1 MQPTR
6 TFIEKRSSIS
16 TRTTRCANFRL
27 ASVGSLFVVLLL
39 SVNISHA
46 ATLLPA
52 PPNIAAASYVLMESS
67 TGEVLL
73 EFNSGEK
80 AAPASLTKIM
90 TSYVVAAELE
100 AGRLEW
106 LDEVPVS
113 IKAWKAVGSRMFIR
127 EGTNVPVIDLLR
139 GVIVVSGNDSS
150 VALAEHISGT
160 ERDFAD
166 FMNQYGQAM
175 GLENSNFTN
184 STGLDEEG
192 HYTSAYDTAV
202 LTRHLIEDHP
212 EVYALYAELDY
223 TYNDIKQ
230 PNRNELLVRDSSVD
244 GVKTGY
250 TSDAGYNLVASAKRD
265 GFRLI
270 SVVLG
275 TESPKSR
282 TIESAKLLNYGFR
295 NYKRHLAVMKDQE
308 MEPVRVYFGVKQ
320 SLKVA
325 PSKSFHMLLTR
336 GKEDDVQVVPE
347 LTERIEAPVKEGM
360 EVGVVNVIYN
370 DEVKGSVPLVAL
382 EGIEEVGFFARIWES
397 MKLAF
402 E

>member
-1 MQPTR
+1 MR
-6 TFIEKRSSIS
+6 SIKTFIEKCSRI
-16 TRTTRCANFRL
+16 TRRMTRCTNLRLARLGGLL
-27 ASVGSLFVVLLL
+27 ASVLL
-39 SVNISHA
+39 SVNIGYA

-52 PPNIAAASYVLMESS
+52 PPNIAAASFVLMESS

-73 EFNSGEK
+73 EFNSGER

-90 TSYVVAAELE
+90 TSYVVAAELGS
-100 AGRLEW
+100 GRLQW

-127 EGTNVPVIDLLR
+127 EGTDVPVIDLLR
-139 GVIVVSGNDSS
+139 GVIVVSGNDAS

-160 ERDFAD
+160 EEDFAD
-166 FMNQYGQAM
+166 FMNQYGEAM

-230 PNRNELLVRDSSVD
+230 PNRNDLLVRDASVD

-250 TSDAGYNLVASAKRD
+250 TNDAGYNLVASAKRD

-295 NYKRHLAVMKDQE
+295 NYKRHLAVMKDQD
-308 MEPVRVYFGVKQ
+308 MEPVRVYFGVKP

-325 PSKSFHMLLTR
+325 PANSFHMLLTR
-336 GKEDDVQVVPE
+336 GKEDDVRVVPE
-347 LTERIEAPVKEGM
+347 LTERIEAPVEEGM
-360 EVGVVNVIYN
+360 EVGVLHVIYN
-370 DEVKGSVPLVAL
+370 DEVKGSIPLIAR
-382 EGIEEVGFFARIWES
+382 EGVEEVGFFARIWES

>member
-1 MQPTR
+1 MRPTK
-6 TFIEKRSSIS
+6 TYSEKRARTSMRR
-16 TRTTRCANFRL
+16 TRYATIRIVCL
-27 ASVGSLFVVLLL
+27 GSVLTAALLTN
-39 SVNISHA
+39 NISHA

-52 PPNIAAASYVLMESS
+52 PPNIAAASYILMESS

-73 EFNSGEK
+73 DFNSRER

-90 TSYVVAAELE
+90 TSYVVAAELD
-100 AGRLEW
+100 AGRLQW

-127 EGTNVPVIDLLR
+127 EGTMVPVIDLLR
-139 GVIVVSGNDSS
+139 GVIVVSGNDAS

-160 ERDFAD
+160 EEDFAD

-175 GLENSNFTN
+175 DLKNSNFTN
-184 STGLDEEG
+184 STGLDEEE

-202 LTRHLIEDHP
+202 LTRHLIEDFP
-212 EVYALYAELDY
+212 EVYALYTELDY

-275 TESPKSR
+275 TQSPKSR
-282 TIESAKLLNYGFR
+282 TVESAKLLNYGFR

-308 MEPVRVYFGVKQ
+308 MDPVRVYFGVKQ
-320 SLKVA
+320 TLKVA

-336 GKEDDVQVVPE
+336 GNEDEVRVIPE
-347 LTERIEAPVKEGM
+347 LTERIEAPVDAGM

-370 DEVKGSVPLVAL
+370 DEVKGSVPLITL
-382 EGIEEVGFFARIWES
+382 EGVEEVGFFARIWES

>member
-1 MQPTR
+1 MRPTKSLIEER
-6 TFIEKRSSIS
+6 TCIS
-16 TRTTRCANFRL
+16 TRTMRCANFRL
-27 ASVGSLFVVLLL
+27 TCIGGFLVAVLL
-39 SVNISHA
+39 SANFGHA

-73 EFNSGEK
+73 EFNSGER

-100 AGRLEW
+100 AGRLQW

-127 EGTNVPVIDLLR
+127 EGTKVPVIDLLR

-160 ERDFAD
+160 EEDFAD

-175 GLENSNFTN
+175 GLENTNFTN

-192 HYTSAYDTAV
+192 HYTSAHDTAV

-230 PNRNELLVRDSSVD
+230 PNRNELLVRDTSVD

-270 SVVLG
+270 TVVLG
-275 TESPKSR
+275 TESPNAR
-282 TIESAKLLNYGFR
+282 TVESAKLLNYGFR
-295 NYKRHLAVMKDQE
+295 NYKRHLAIMKDQE

-336 GKEDDVQVVPE
+336 GNEDDVQVVPE
-347 LTERIEAPVKEGM
+347 LTERIEAPVEEGM

-370 DEVKGSVPLVAL
+370 NEVKGTVPLVAV